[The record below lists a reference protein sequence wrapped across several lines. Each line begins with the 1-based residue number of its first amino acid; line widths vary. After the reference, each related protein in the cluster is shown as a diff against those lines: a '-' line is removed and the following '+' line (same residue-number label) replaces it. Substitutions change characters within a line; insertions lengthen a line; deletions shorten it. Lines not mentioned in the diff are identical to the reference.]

1 MIVCLTEGSFYGGLI
16 VTFFGRVYFE
26 FSEHELG
33 KENVLP
39 EPYLQHPEVKDGGNS
54 RHFHRRGVAILTP
67 LTQNFMFLYIQTKQT
82 TTMKK

>member
-1 MIVCLTEGSFYGGLI
+1 MIACLTEGSYGGFVI
-16 VTFFGRVYFE
+16 TFWLSWVE

-67 LTQNFMFLYIQTKQT
+67 LTQNFMVL
-82 TTMKK
+82 